1 MVNLYYFPGETIVFL
16 NLTDLTGSEGSISSA
31 THNKSEVVRLASVAN
46 KFKVITVLLYA
57 DHNQTA
63 VYFQLKGHTGNDSNS
78 FNVRTFQGLGLL
90 LQQFLVWG
98 VEGELF

>member
-1 MVNLYYFPGETIVFL
+1 MFL
-16 NLTDLTGSEGSISSA
+16 NLTDLIGSEGSILSA

-57 DHNQTA
+57 DHNKTA

-78 FNVRTFQGLGLL
+78 FNVRTFQSFNWYVIITVVGSRSTTCIM
-90 LQQFLVWG
+90 
-98 VEGELF
+98 